1 MDLNTLA
8 YKHYP
13 RRTCLAASLQLNW
26 LGISGER
33 FDRVSKQT
41 TLGWSCLR
49 EPLLGRC
56 SLHVWPGSYP
66 VQEGH
71 EPWPSAHVDL
81 VNFRPIQDRIGIS
94 VSDSERLPCEIELIP
109 KLAIQDVKSLR

>member
-33 FDRVSKQT
+33 FDRVSKQA
-41 TLGWSCLR
+41 
-49 EPLLGRC
+49 E
-56 SLHVWPGSYP
+56 
-66 VQEGH
+66 
-71 EPWPSAHVDL
+71 
-81 VNFRPIQDRIGIS
+81 
-94 VSDSERLPCEIELIP
+94 ERRAL
-109 KLAIQDVKSLR
+109 